1 MNSIPYK
8 GEQDVYVALSG
19 LGLKVNYQ
27 FESCGYKIDFVVSD
41 GRDCLAIEYDGPQH
55 FNENGTYVD
64 EDIQRHLTLKRA
76 GWDIY
81 RIPYDKWANNRETCL
96 KEISLFFQTEIS
108 KAS

>member
-1 MNSIPYK
+1 MS
-8 GEQDVYVALSG
+8 E
-19 LGLKVNYQ
+19 LGLKVHYQ

-55 FNENGTYVD
+55 FNENGTYID

-81 RIPYDKWANNRETCL
+81 RIPYDKWEKNQATCL
-96 KEISLFFQTEIS
+96 SEINKYFKKDVQR
-108 KAS
+108 AS